1 MSEPMSDDDMLRL
14 EEELRRAARLLDP
27 VPERLV
33 RQARYAYA
41 FHTVD
46 AELAELT
53 FDSLAPEHAGAVRGP
68 AGPRLLTFEAA
79 TLTVEIEIDEDGDG
93 LRLTGRISP
102 PRAADVDVGG
112 GGGGGGGRGRRR
124 AAGGGPGRR
133 ARQVR
138 LRRAG
143 GGAVRGAVPYRGGDG
158 RHRLG
163 GHLGPAGACRGA
175 CRRSG
180 QPGTGLKLGTAAWP
194 GEHAGS
200 VPSQVSRNSVLYGG
214 MG

>member
-79 TLTVEIEIDEDGDG
+79 TLTVEIEVDEDGDG
-93 LRLTGRISP
+93 LRLAGRISP
-102 PRAADVDVGG
+102 PRAADVDVRSRDGERTVRADEL
-112 GGGGGGGRGRRR
+112 GRFACDGL
-124 AAGGGPGRR
+124 AAGPFG
-133 ARQVR
+133 VR
-138 LRRAG
+138 CRTG
-143 GGAVRGAVPYRGGDG
+143 EETVVTDWVAV
-158 RHRLG
+158 
-163 GHLGPAGACRGA
+163 
-175 CRRSG
+175 
-180 QPGTGLKLGTAAWP
+180 
-194 GEHAGS
+194 
-200 VPSQVSRNSVLYGG
+200 
-214 MG
+214 